1 MIVLGLKWL
10 RGKLLRMFGFII
22 FCCGFGFGFEYWS
35 GVDAEKLNMGL

>member
-10 RGKLLRMFGFII
+10 MGKLLRMFGFII
-22 FCCGFGFGFEYWS
+22 FCCGFGFEYWP